1 MPYQLLNILIATAIG
16 IGRLVEGNKTQCRW
30 KLNIQQTCSLSQR
43 EKNSLTDN
51 HLDENTA
58 CTGMNFRWIKKLNTK
73 IKVLRD

>member
-16 IGRLVEGNKTQCRW
+16 IGILVEGNKTQSTW

-43 EKNSLTDN
+43 EMNSLTDN

-58 CTGMNFRWIKKLNTK
+58 CTRINSRWINKLNTK
-73 IKVLRD
+73 IKILRD